1 MYISWK
7 IFVSTDCGLKKA
19 FGCPECDYKMFTFF
33 IYNAKSEESDKNRPH
48 VVSNKSK
55 PKSFFR
61 LYHDKYV
68 NVQSVITIFPQMF
81 YHIPC
86 YNWRIGQNK
95 PYQGGNII

>member
-1 MYISWK
+1 MKNICEYRLW
-7 IFVSTDCGLKKA
+7 FKKKHLGVQSVVIK
-19 FGCPECDYKMFTFF
+19 FSPFF

-68 NVQSVITIFPQMF
+68 NVQSVITISPQMF

-86 YNWRIGQNK
+86 YN
-95 PYQGGNII
+95 

>member
-1 MYISWK
+1 MRK
-7 IFVSTDCGLKKA
+7 DFGLKKT
-19 FGCPECDYKMFTFF
+19 FGCPECDYKMSTFF

-68 NVQSVITIFPQMF
+68 NVQSVITISPKCFII
-81 YHIPC
+81 YHAITEELVKINHIRGAILFK
-86 YNWRIGQNK
+86 YFI
-95 PYQGGNII
+95 YL